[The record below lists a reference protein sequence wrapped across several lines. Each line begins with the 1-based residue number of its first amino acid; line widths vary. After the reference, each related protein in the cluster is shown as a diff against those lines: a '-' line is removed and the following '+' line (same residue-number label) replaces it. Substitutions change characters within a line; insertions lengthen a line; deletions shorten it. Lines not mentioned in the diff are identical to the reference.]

1 MISASYI
8 SQKEKESGSRPTYL
22 YILLM
27 WFIYFF
33 IERAHWLLLGRRQES
48 LIAWRE
54 KFTTNQTTIRGT
66 NTHTQITNNS
76 PSDGRILSITDS
88 HLSALLHAIIY
99 TTTPTPCTHGTPHFP
114 PAPAAPPQ
122 PPSQPRVHQ
131 CPRQSSCE
139 LFANSVGKLNLNL
152 PSSGRNNP
160 TTIQEVRGM
169 NIHYT

>member
-8 SQKEKESGSRPTYL
+8 SQKEKESGSRPIYL
-22 YILLM
+22 YILYII
-27 WFIYFF
+27 F
-33 IERAHWLLLGRRQES
+33 LLKEHTGSCLEGGKNHSSHDEKNSQQIKQPLGG
-48 LIAWRE
+48 
-54 KFTTNQTTIRGT
+54 QTH
-66 NTHTQITNNS
+66 THTQITNNS

-160 TTIQEVRGM
+160 TAIQEVRGM